1 MSEFD
6 LRAMQLKELEIL
18 RDFADFC
25 ENNGI
30 VYYLMYGTLIGAARH
45 QGFIPWDDD
54 IDVVMDVKNYKN
66 FLKCAKRK
74 YPDKYFVQNFR
85 TERNVWFNWTKIRM
99 NGTTSMNQE
108 LAHLDIHF
116 GLCIDIFA
124 FAGIPE
130 GKLARR
136 IQTSAQELQ
145 SVLLRKYY
153 SQMTG
158 EVNHPRAK
166 QLYRWIPEKLR
177 IPICRFLAWFI
188 LVDTHACARCYSPDG
203 MSKSVFQSEY
213 FSGQEEKLLF
223 EDKVY
228 PVPNHW
234 QEVLSRTYGN
244 WQELPPEDERYGHKN
259 IIVDLEKDYK
269 CYVSGHMNSQQ
280 D

>member
-54 IDVVMDVKNYKN
+54 IDVVMDVKNYKR

-116 GLCIDIFA
+116 GLCMDIFVLT
-124 FAGIPE
+124 GIPK

-136 IQTSAQELQ
+136 IQASAQELQ
-145 SVLLRKYY
+145 SVLLNKYY

-158 EVNHPRAK
+158 EISHPRAK

-177 IPICRFLAWFI
+177 IPICRLLESI
-188 LVDTHACARCYSPDG
+188 LITDTHACTQCRNSDG
-203 MSKSVFQSEY
+203 ISKTIFQSEN
-213 FSGQEEKLLF
+213 FAGQGEMLLF
-223 EDKVY
+223 EDRTY
-228 PVPNHW
+228 PVPICW
-234 QEVLSRTYGN
+234 REVLSRTYGN
-244 WQELPPEDERYGHKN
+244 WQELPPESERYGHKN
-259 IIVDLEKDYK
+259 IIVDLEKDYT
-269 CYVSGHMNSQQ
+269 YHFSGRTS